1 MTKNITVLDA
11 WGRRCG
17 STWPR
22 RAAGLVHK
30 GRACYVGP
38 NAIRLAR
45 PTQKEDAAVEEME
58 RMQQEMQSFEIE
70 QPEFAPEMEA
80 QTEQQAV
87 AEPEA
92 QEPPAPPAHPEP
104 PRPAPPVPPQYVMD
118 TIDRV
123 LSDNGHLSAALMT
136 IEKMPTN
143 CPEDGRAAAIAAIVQ
158 ARETTHQKLLGLLE
172 KMYDDLK

>member
-45 PTQKEDAAVEEME
+45 PTEKEDAAVEEME
-58 RMQQEMQSFEIE
+58 RMQPEVQNFEIE
-70 QPEFAPEMEA
+70 QSEL
-80 QTEQQAV
+80 EQQATV
-87 AEPEA
+87 EPASLEA
-92 QEPPAPPAHPEP
+92 PEPPRPPVHPEP
-104 PRPAPPVPPQYVMD
+104 PRHQPPVPPQYVMD

-123 LSDNGHLSAALMT
+123 LADNAHLGTALMT
-136 IEKMPTN
+136 IEKMPAN

-158 ARETTHQKLLGLLE
+158 AREATHQKLLELLE
-172 KMYDDLK
+172 KMYDDLR